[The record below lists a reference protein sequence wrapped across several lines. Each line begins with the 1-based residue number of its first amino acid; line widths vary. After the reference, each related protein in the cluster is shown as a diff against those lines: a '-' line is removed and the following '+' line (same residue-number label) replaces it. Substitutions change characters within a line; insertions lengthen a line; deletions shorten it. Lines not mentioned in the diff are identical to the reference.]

1 MNFTRKA
8 SLGRRVAVVLAV
20 GALLLGG
27 CDQQRAT
34 GSPDPGRQGRPAV
47 SDSAASDTATSD
59 TAASD
64 AAGSDAAGSDAAG
77 SDAAGSDVN
86 GLLDEVDKQLNA
98 DDQPVED
105 QD

>member
-59 TAASD
+59 TA
-64 AAGSDAAGSDAAG
+64 GSDAAG

>member
-8 SLGRRVAVVLAV
+8 SLGRRVAALLAV

-27 CDQQRAT
+27 CDRQRAT
-34 GSPDPGRQGRPAV
+34 GSADPGRPVV
-47 SDSAASDTATSD
+47 SDS
-59 TAASD
+59 
-64 AAGSDAAGSDAAG
+64 AAGSDAASSDAAG
-77 SDAAGSDVN
+77 SDAAGSDVT

>member
-8 SLGRRVAVVLAV
+8 SLGRRVAAVLAV

-27 CDQQRAT
+27 CDRQSAA
-34 GSPDPGRQGRPAV
+34 GSADPGRPAPPAV
-47 SDSAASDTATSD
+47 SDGETGSGADAS
-59 TAASD
+59 
-64 AAGSDAAGSDAAG
+64 GSDAAGSDAAG
-77 SDAAGSDVN
+77 SDASGADASGSDVN